1 MTLII
6 IIIIFDAHGQRP
18 PLNKRSAAP
27 PSPSQIWQT
36 QSHQRASN
44 MSNPIM
50 AKLDMAILT
59 DLINKALDIF
69 VPKYEQSKHN
79 KARYQNCLNFN
90 GENLVDL
97 IFNYVIL

>member
-1 MTLII
+1 MATITFI

-27 PSPSQIWQT
+27 HLPPQIWQT

-50 AKLDMAILT
+50 AKLDMANMTNLM
-59 DLINKALDIF
+59 NKALYIC
-69 VPKYEQSKHN
+69 VPQYEQSKLK
-79 KARYQNCLNFN
+79 KAGYKT
-90 GENLVDL
+90 
-97 IFNYVIL
+97 VIISTVKTWWF